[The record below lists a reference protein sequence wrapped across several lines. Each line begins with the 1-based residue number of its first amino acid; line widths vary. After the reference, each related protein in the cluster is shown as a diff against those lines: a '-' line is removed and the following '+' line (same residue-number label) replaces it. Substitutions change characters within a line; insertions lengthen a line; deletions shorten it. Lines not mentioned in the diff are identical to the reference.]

1 MTGALLVGVGIWWA
15 STELLGSDE
24 TAERV
29 LPGRQA
35 GTRLLPAFRKEETS
49 IWSASPAEI
58 DAQHASF
65 TQSNSFLCF

>member
-29 LPGRQA
+29 LPGRHA
-35 GTRLLPAFRKEETS
+35 GTRLHAAFRKEETS
-49 IWSASPAEI
+49 IWSASPAET
-58 DAQHASF
+58 DALHAPF
-65 TQSNSFLCF
+65 T